1 MIWPFNNRTASMCGF
16 YLLLYM
22 FAFNAFADQDERV
35 RHGRQISGRMN
46 TGNQDHEGGESG
58 GLAALLFGVAN
69 FPVVL
74 SMLLKASASMLP
86 DRRSLRDRIRTL
98 NLRQKK
104 YLMHM
109 HYWVNPLAFGVAIA
123 HFWSSECRSTA
134 MPEFGMVAMLFV
146 FVLGLMM
153 TFKLSPPS
161 MRRFVFKLHT
171 SPIVTILVFCF
182 LLIGHSVIE

>member
-1 MIWPFNNRTASMCGF
+1 MCGLC
-16 YLLLYM
+16 LLLCM
-22 FAFNAFADQDERV
+22 FVFNAFADQDEFV
-35 RHGRQISGRMN
+35 RHGRQMGGRMN
-46 TGNQDHEGGESG
+46 AGNQDHEGGESG

-86 DRRSLRDRIRTL
+86 DRVSVRDRIRKI

-104 YLMHM
+104 YLMNL
-109 HYWVNPLAFGVAIA
+109 HYWVNPLALGVAIA

-134 MPEFGMVAMLFV
+134 MPEFGMGAMLFV
-146 FVLGLMM
+146 CILGLMM
-153 TFKLSPPS
+153 TFKFSPPS
-161 MRRFVFKLHT
+161 MRRVVFRLHT

-182 LLIGHSVIE
+182 LMIGHSAIE